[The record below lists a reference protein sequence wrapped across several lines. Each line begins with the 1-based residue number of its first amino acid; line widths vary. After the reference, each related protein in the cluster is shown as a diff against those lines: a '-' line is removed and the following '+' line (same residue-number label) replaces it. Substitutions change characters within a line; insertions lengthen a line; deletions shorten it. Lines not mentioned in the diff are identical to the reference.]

1 MRMFDSHLPFQQI
14 KTDLKVLCEVLR
26 VNKVLIKAV
35 SHQSALFPLEVQYNI
50 SKVFSLLLRSIA
62 NSKCTSTEQ

>member
-35 SHQSALFPLEVQYNI
+35 SRQSALFPLEVQ
-50 SKVFSLLLRSIA
+50 
-62 NSKCTSTEQ
+62 